1 MNTATPKRTHQAAY
15 LASCTLLG
23 IENINDWRDEP
34 KEVNAM
40 LSICELMTSL
50 PPVWFT
56 QEERIATV
64 MLIKELYGDPKKFLD
79 DLMDGSVSF
88 IAKTMPGRTAEDMMM
103 SALAEHALQFGKLDI
118 Q

>member
-23 IENINDWRDEP
+23 IENINKWRDEP
-34 KEVNAM
+34 NEVNAM
-40 LSICELMTSL
+40 LAICELMTTL

-103 SALAEHALQFGKLDI
+103 AALAEHTLQFGELGI